1 MSIQTK
7 SITPPSANAATN
19 QSLLEPLGA
28 SSDSHIFAV
37 GQSLNN
43 IKISIAATAI
53 VPTIPISIT
62 PRVERSIHEAL

>member
-43 IKISIAATAI
+43 IKISIAAIAI
-53 VPTIPISIT
+53 VPAIPILIT
-62 PRVERSIHEAL
+62 PGVERSMHEAL